1 MFRPVYSHLQVHN
14 NSETDSEED
23 NVYVVVL
30 IKTAENKDRHHI
42 GATAWF
48 QHCLPQ
54 LCFSTPLCSLKK
66 K

>member
-1 MFRPVYSHLQVHN
+1 MFRPIYSQVQVHN

-30 IKTAENKDRHHI
+30 IEITENKDHRHYI

-48 QHCLPQ
+48 QP
-54 LCFSTPLCSLKK
+54 
-66 K
+66 